1 MKKFK
6 LLGVL
11 FILFVMFSFVTVN
24 AKTLTLREIVQQA
37 EADNPGVT
45 VTTDPDYN
53 NDEINGNLTI
63 SAAGSTLTATYNSS
77 TKEFVFVP
85 AGSTTSSGEDQILG
99 VILTALSKLQ
109 GFSLEGGD
117 IKSEMATDA
126 SKYTYSKCGLEGTV
140 NSNNK
145 FATLKVNAD
154 KFNLN
159 CTNTSSSSSS
169 SSSSSDKATT
179 SIDTNVKN
187 PKTGVFVPVAGLS
200 VLIVASVVCL
210 IWISKKSFKL

>member
-1 MKKFK
+1 MKKIK

-11 FILFVMFSFVTVN
+11 TVLFVMFSFVTVN

-53 NDEINGNLTI
+53 NDNINGNLTI

-77 TKEFVFVP
+77 TKDFVFVP

-109 GFSLEGGD
+109 GFTLEGGD
-117 IKSEMATDA
+117 IKSEIATDA

-145 FATLKVNAD
+145 FATLRVNAD
-154 KFNLN
+154 KFNLD
-159 CTNTSSSSSS
+159 CTNSTSSSSSS
-169 SSSSSDKATT
+169 TKATT
-179 SIDTNVKN
+179 STDTNVKN

-210 IWISKKSFKL
+210 VWISKKSFKL